1 MTKFHIKEKQMTIK
15 KRGRPVGSKNKPE
28 IKVVKRTNVLAFEKQ
43 LEDWDKKEKQV
54 DLQGL
59 CEKLQDALAKAY
71 VDCEKFEKDIATYQ
85 SEILR
90 RDVIIQYLE
99 SRAG

>member
-15 KRGRPVGSKNKPE
+15 KRGRPVGSKNNPKT
-28 IKVVKRTNVLAFEKQ
+28 KVVKQHHVLSFEKQ
-43 LEDWDKKEKQV
+43 LEDWDNKEKQIE
-54 DLQGL
+54 LKEL
-59 CEKLQDALAKAY
+59 CEKLQNALAKAY

-90 RDVIIQYLE
+90 RDAIIQYLE

>member
-1 MTKFHIKEKQMTIK
+1 MTIK
-15 KRGRPVGSKNKPE
+15 KRGRPVGSKNKPK
-28 IKVVKRTNVLAFEKQ
+28 IKVAKRTNVLAFEKQ
-43 LEDWDKKEKQV
+43 LEEWDKKEKQT

-71 VDCEKFEKDIATYQ
+71 VDCEKFEKDVATYQ

-99 SRAG
+99 SRKG

>member
-1 MTKFHIKEKQMTIK
+1 MTFK
-15 KRGRPVGSKNKPE
+15 KRGRPVGSKNSPKS
-28 IKVVKRTNVLAFEKQ
+28 VKQTHVLSFEKQ
-43 LEDWDKKEKQV
+43 LEDWDKKEKQI

-71 VDCEKFEKDIATYQ
+71 VDCEKFEKDVATYQ

>member
-1 MTKFHIKEKQMTIK
+1 MTIK
-15 KRGRPVGSKNKPE
+15 KRGRPVGSKNKPK

-43 LEDWDKKEKQV
+43 LEEWDKKEKQV

>member
-1 MTKFHIKEKQMTIK
+1 MTIK
-15 KRGRPVGSKNKPE
+15 KRGRPVGSKNNLKT
-28 IKVVKRTNVLAFEKQ
+28 KVVKQHHVLSFEKQ
-43 LEDWDKKEKQV
+43 LEEWDKKEKQV

-71 VDCEKFEKDIATYQ
+71 VDCEKFEKDVATYQ

>member
-43 LEDWDKKEKQV
+43 LEEWDKKEKQV

>member
-1 MTKFHIKEKQMTIK
+1 MTIK
-15 KRGRPVGSKNKPE
+15 KRGRPVGVKNKPKT
-28 IKVVKRTNVLAFEKQ
+28 KVVKQHHFLSFEKQ
-43 LEDWDKKEKQV
+43 LEDWDNKEKQI
-54 DLQGL
+54 DLQSL

-71 VDCEKFEKDIATYQ
+71 IDCEKFEKDVATYQ